1 MKRMYKF
8 LNLISLK
15 ISEFDIFQSEIM
27 IRILFQ
33 FDQKM
38 IYVQFLD
45 IYIYVLIEKFYFI
58 WYLKDTWM
66 IKIFHICMIK
76 Y

>member
-27 IRILFQ
+27 TRILFQ

-45 IYIYVLIEKFYFI
+45 MYI
-58 WYLKDTWM
+58 
-66 IKIFHICMIK
+66 CSN
-76 Y
+76 